1 MSITRE
7 CQDRLKSKPLFSDFS
22 QSELE
27 NFLDILDL
35 VEVKKGEVIVKQGEP
50 GDCMFIII
58 DGLARVTHHCGDQF
72 VHLAEIPV
80 GEFFGEIA
88 LVDAGVRSASVVAE
102 EDSSLLR
109 ITQATILAA
118 AGVYPNSAF
127 KFLLAIGRTLVGRL
141 RQSNQR
147 YLDTRCVI
155 TPPKI

>member
-7 CQDRLKSKPLFSDFS
+7 CQDRLKSKPLFSEFS
-22 QSELE
+22 QNELE

-35 VEVKKGEVIVKQGEP
+35 VQVKKGDVIVKQGDP
-50 GDCMFIII
+50 GDCMFILI

>member
-7 CQDRLKSKPLFSDFS
+7 CQDRLKSKPLFSEFS
-22 QSELE
+22 QNELE

-35 VEVKKGEVIVKQGEP
+35 IHVKKGEVIVTQGEP
-50 GDCMFIII
+50 GDCMFILI
-58 DGLARVTHHCGDQF
+58 DGLARVTHHYGDQF
-72 VHLAEIPV
+72 VDLAEIPV
-80 GEFFGEIA
+80 GDFFGEIA
-88 LVDAGVRSASVVAE
+88 LVDAGVRSASVVAD

-109 ITQATILAA
+109 ITQATILAV

-147 YLDTRCVI
+147 YLDTRFVI
-155 TPPKI
+155 PPPKV